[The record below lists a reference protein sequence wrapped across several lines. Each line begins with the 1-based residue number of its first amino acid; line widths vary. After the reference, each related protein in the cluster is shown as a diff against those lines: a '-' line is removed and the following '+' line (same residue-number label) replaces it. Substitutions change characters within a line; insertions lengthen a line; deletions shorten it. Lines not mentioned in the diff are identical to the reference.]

1 MSISLFSFF
10 SGIGILDL
18 AFERNRYNIVLVNEY
33 STQFIEA
40 YKYARQQLGIAPPVY
55 GYYEKSAE
63 YFARKRG
70 KKRLNELM
78 QAERGRGNLVGF
90 IGGPPCPDFS
100 VAGKNRGSEGEHGK
114 LTKTY
119 FDIICRC
126 KPDFFVFENVKG
138 LVRTQKHSYDVF
150 EEEILSETVE
160 QVKENLAKKLRD
172 SNIQVICTTHD
183 QTWFVPR
190 GVLLH
195 VFYNLFTNSVYWID
209 KRKRWAVSDPHY
221 RNKNSF
227 AEFIKVESAGTEAFV
242 VSDSGT
248 GVIRAMEDVLFEAL
262 QSGKNYSERRGMG
275 LYFGM

>member
-1 MSISLFSFF
+1 M
-10 SGIGILDL
+10 
-18 AFERNRYNIVLVNEY
+18 
-33 STQFIEA
+33 
-40 YKYARQQLGIAPPVY
+40 
-55 GYYEKSAE
+55 
-63 YFARKRG
+63 
-70 KKRLNELM
+70 
-78 QAERGRGNLVGF
+78 
-90 IGGPPCPDFS
+90 
-100 VAGKNRGSEGEHGK
+100 
-114 LTKTY
+114 
-119 FDIICRC
+119 
-126 KPDFFVFENVKG
+126 
-138 LVRTQKHSYDVF
+138 
-150 EEEILSETVE
+150 
-160 QVKENLAKKLRD
+160 AKKLRD

-275 LYFGM
+275 LYIVKQLLNSFGANIELLPDRNVFGNRYKFLITYRQKE